1 MNTNYGFS
9 SNGTFKALNHRKS
22 AQSVVLG
29 LFLLAFSLGAF
40 WPGSARATQRYWTG
54 AADANWSN
62 PTNWFPMGAPTNYD
76 ELLFTVSSGSPI
88 VMNNDIIG
96 LLVGGLT
103 FASNSYEIAGN
114 GITLDYF
121 AQIQSQY
128 NNGSSGNQI
137 TEIDCPL
144 IFLGNNYV
152 DSGSGSYGLA
162 TESTFDLYLNGPITV
177 VGASNTLYLR
187 ADGVG
192 VDGGGHGRILV
203 GGQISGAGS
212 VLAYGLSSGGHDASV
227 EFNGAKTNTFTGTMY
242 IATTGNSQIVFNKSA
257 GTVVSNCLSM
267 DSTLFG
273 YTSPVNLVL
282 NSPGQVNPNAT
293 LIVNSG
299 GTLALSGNSLTVSNL
314 MLTNY
319 PTDGAGSSIDTGST
333 TLNLTGGI
341 TTSVNN
347 SSVHPTI
354 KGTINLE
361 NYAPFNA
368 NGGPQPALEIPA
380 VIQGL
385 GFSVTGN
392 GLLELEGNNTF
403 TGDVFIESGTV
414 EAYSSTAFG
423 PASSTFGVHL
433 DGGSLILQAV
443 AIGTEALYV
452 NSASS
457 FLTTYNQCSWAGP
470 VTLNTD
476 LNLIPVD
483 PTASGKLMT
492 FSGAITG
499 TGGLNLQ
506 SAIFGSGN
514 VQLTGTGGNLYSGT
528 TTVNCQLLEFN
539 KPHGVNAYGGPL
551 VVGSG
556 TVSATCEARW
566 LQDYQNVQANVT
578 VYANGLVNLNNH
590 YEEFNNLTFTGG
602 EVDTGAGQVSL
613 YGQTTANT
621 STASAVINGNV
632 SLPSVGSNNLFYI
645 YPSGGPACALSIN
658 ANIMDVG
665 TLTKYGQGTLCLNG
679 SNSYIGPTFVYEGIL
694 SANTSSALGG
704 TGEGTV
710 VYNGATLQMA
720 ANLTFSEPLSLTGTG
735 FNGMG
740 ALNVTGQ
747 TTFNS
752 PFPTVDEFDL
762 GGAATIRV
770 EGSGSTFYVNGVIGG
785 TGPLTKSG
793 PGNMLMEGSYNN
805 TYSGDT
811 IVTDGTLEMSK
822 PQFVVAVPG
831 NLVLGPPPAGGVT
844 ALALFDQ
851 TGEVGGTT
859 VTVNGN
865 SLLNLNGN
873 NLTVSQLNL
882 NDGGSVIAATPGGL
896 TLATGGIISVGSQTT
911 GINGGSHVSSSING
925 NLGLQPNDPNVTIN
939 VNPYA
944 IFFPFAMGPELD
956 VPANVFING
965 SENPSLVPTAFT
977 KNGSGAMRLNGN
989 NNFKGFVT
997 VNGGTLIVANANAL
1011 STGGNGLAVNNGA
1024 TLGLE
1029 GGIYIPSEPLY
1040 LNSSN
1045 AIAFDNRTGSNTWGG
1060 KITLSQNAGI
1070 NVRNAGDFLMA
1081 LNIVTGP
1088 GGFTKT
1094 GPGTV
1099 RFWGFNANNYTGLT
1113 TVSQGVLEVGRVG
1126 LTSVPGDVIV
1136 GDESTSTTVATLR
1149 TDREQQFS
1157 PTANITVNKSGLF
1170 DVYPFPGVP
1179 VPSPV
1184 VGTVSGDGIVNVGTG
1199 TSLTVSNNTACV
1211 FSGQL
1216 NGPGTFT
1223 KTGTAKMQLTGNGS
1237 LTGSTTISKGILQVD
1252 GNLNQSTV
1260 SVSGGTLKGTGTTG
1274 TVSANGGTSTV
1285 LPGDSPGILNCGNF
1299 TGSGSAV
1306 FQVELN
1312 GSNPGTGYDQLNV
1325 QGTVNLSAGTVL
1337 SATLNY
1343 PSALSNKFTIIKNDG
1358 ADAVVG
1364 TFKQLAEGATLTI
1377 GGQQFRISYVGG
1389 DGNDVVLT
1397 QTTGNPLP
1405 VLTIQP
1411 APPNSVMLLWPTN
1424 SPGFTLQSTTNVSG
1438 GTWQPVLPQ
1447 PATNGANYVVTNPV
1461 ATGPL
1466 FFRLIK

>member
-1 MNTNYGFS
+1 MNTNNNLG
-9 SNGTFKALNHRKS
+9 SNGTFAALNHRKT
-22 AQSVVLG
+22 AQAGILG

-40 WPGSARATQRYWTG
+40 WPGSARATERYWTG
-54 AADANWSN
+54 AADVYWSN
-62 PTNWFPMGAPTNYD
+62 PTNWAPMGMPQNHD
-76 ELLFTVSSGSPI
+76 NLFFTVSSGDVI
-88 VMNNDIIG
+88 MYNDI
-96 LLVGGLT
+96 LNLTVLGLT
-103 FASNSYEIAGN
+103 FANSNYELDGQAVTIDDGGSIYSQFNDGYGGN
-114 GITLDYF
+114 GITYIDCSLYF
-121 AQIQSQY
+121 AG
-128 NNGSSGNQI
+128 NGVVTSG
-137 TEIDCPL
+137 
-144 IFLGNNYV
+144 LGSFGTV
-152 DSGSGSYGLA
+152 
-162 TESTFDLYLNGPITV
+162 TESTYDLYLNGDITV
-177 VGASNTLYLR
+177 IGSSNLVNLVATAMNVG
-187 ADGVG
+187 
-192 VDGGGHGRILV
+192 GGGHPRILV
-203 GGQISGAGS
+203 KGRVVGDGNILATAFSYGS
-212 VLAYGLSSGGHDASV
+212 HDASV
-227 EFNGAKTNTFTGTMY
+227 EFNGSTANPFRGTLFVGGS
-242 IATTGNSQIVFNKSA
+242 GNSEIIFNNSA
-257 GTVVSNCLSM
+257 GTVVSNHLAM
-267 DSTLFG
+267 DSSLFQ
-273 YTSPVNLVL
+273 YTTPVNLHL
-282 NSPGQVNPNAT
+282 NGPGQIDPNTT
-293 LIVNSG
+293 LLVNS
-299 GTLALSGNSLTVSNL
+299 GTLALSGNSFTVSI
-314 MLTNY
+314 LTLNNY
-319 PTDGAGSSIDTGST
+319 PTDTAAAVLDTGGT
-333 TLNLTGGI
+333 TLSLTGGI

-347 SSVHPTI
+347 NSVHPTI
-354 KGTINLE
+354 EGTINLV
-361 NYAPFNA
+361 NYAPFNV
-368 NGGPQPALEIPA
+368 NGGSQPALEIPA
-380 VIQGL
+380 VIQGS
-385 GFSVTGN
+385 GFSVIGN

-403 TGDVFIESGTV
+403 TGDVGIESGTV
-414 EAYSSTAFG
+414 EAFSSTAFG
-423 PASSTFGVHL
+423 PVSSTFGVYL
-433 DGGSLILQAV
+433 YGGNLILQGV

-457 FLTTYNQCSWAGP
+457 FLTTYNQCSWAGQ

-528 TTVNCQLLEFN
+528 TTVNCQLLELN

-602 EVDTGAGQVSL
+602 EVDTGSGQVSL

-621 STASAVINGNV
+621 SAAAAVINGNV
-632 SLPSVGSNNLFYI
+632 SLPSVGTNNLFYV
-645 YPSGGPACALSIN
+645 YPGGGPACALSIN

-679 SNSYIGPTFVYEGIL
+679 ANSYIGPTFVYEGIL
-694 SANTSSALGG
+694 SANTASALGG

-710 VYNGATLQMA
+710 VYSGATLQMA
-720 ANLTFSEPLSLTGTG
+720 ANLTFSEPLSLTGSG

-770 EGSGSTFYVNGVIGG
+770 EGSGSTFFVNGVIGG

-793 PGNMLMEGSYNN
+793 PGNLLMEGGYNN
-805 TYSGDT
+805 TYSGNT
-811 IVTDGTLEMSK
+811 ICTDGTLEMGK
-822 PQFVVAVPG
+822 PQFVAAVPG

-844 ALALFDQ
+844 ALGLFDQ

-873 NLTVSQLNL
+873 NLTLSQLTL

-896 TLATGGIISVGSQTT
+896 TLATGGTISVGSLAT
-911 GINGGSHVSSSING
+911 GINGGSHVSSTING
-925 NLGLQPNDPNVTIN
+925 NLGLQPNDPNVSIN

-944 IFFPFAMGPELD
+944 IFYPFATGPELD
-956 VPANVFING
+956 IPANVFING
-965 SENPSLVPTAFT
+965 SENPSLVPSGFT

-997 VNGGTLIVANANAL
+997 VNGGTLIAANVNAL

-1024 TLGLE
+1024 TFGLE
-1029 GGIYIPSEPLY
+1029 GGIYIQNEPLY

-1070 NVRNAGDFLMA
+1070 NVRNAGDFLTA
-1081 LNIVTGP
+1081 LYIVTGP

-1099 RFWGFNANNYTGLT
+1099 RFWGFNANNYAGLT

-1126 LTSVPGDVIV
+1126 LTSVPGDVVV
-1136 GDESTSTTVATLR
+1136 GDESTSNTVAILR

-1170 DVYPFPGVP
+1170 DVYPFPSVP
-1179 VPSPV
+1179 VPTPV
-1184 VGTVSGDGIVNVGTG
+1184 VGTVSGDGLVNVGTG

-1216 NGPGTFT
+1216 NGPGAFT
-1223 KTGTAKMQLTGNGS
+1223 KTGTAKMQLSGNGS
-1237 LTGSTTISKGILQVD
+1237 ITGSTTISKGILQVD
-1252 GNLNQSTV
+1252 GNLGQSAVT
-1260 SVSGGTLKGTGTTG
+1260 VSGGTLKGTGTTG
-1274 TVSANGGTSTV
+1274 AVSANGGQSTV

-1299 TGSGSAV
+1299 TGSGSAI

-1325 QGTVNLSAGTVL
+1325 QGTVNLSAGTTL
-1337 SATLNY
+1337 SGTLNY
-1343 PSALSNKFTIIKNDG
+1343 PSWLSNSFTIIKNDG

-1364 TFKQLAEGATLTI
+1364 TFKQLAEGATVTMS
-1377 GGQQFRISYVGG
+1377 GQQFRISYVGG

-1397 QTTGNPLP
+1397 QITGLP
-1405 VLTIQP
+1405 RPTLTIQKG
-1411 APPNSVMLLWPTN
+1411 PPGSVVLLWQTN
-1424 SPGFTLQSTTNVSG
+1424 NPGFTLQATTDLT
-1438 GTWQPVLPQ
+1438 GTGWQTVLPP
-1447 PATNGANYVVTNPV
+1447 PATNGVNYVVTNPITSS
-1461 ATGPL
+1461 AL
-1466 FFRLIK
+1466 IYRLIK